1 MVKKKAEK
9 PGRKFTKHQ
18 LSRWQK
24 QKRRQ
29 RIILIVGISVIAAVS
44 GVIGRGWYINEYQPM
59 RETVIRVNDTEFNM
73 KYYVNMLEVYGK
85 IYEQVYGQDQTAS
98 YMPSLADEVV
108 TIIERNELIRQA
120 AMELG
125 IVVSDS
131 EVDEELRSREPP
143 LGGEF
148 REIVRA
154 ELILERLREE
164 YSDKQVPVSAEQRNI
179 MAMFLESE
187 SQAIEVRARL
197 VEGEDFGKLAG
208 ELSLDNLSR
217 TENGDLGWH
226 PEGILSERMG
236 LSMPEDYA
244 FSAEVGVLSQPLYDE
259 TRTKDVGYWLAEVL
273 GKDEDEQ
280 GELFNVQV
288 MLLGSEKEAQDVVA
302 RLESGEDFA
311 ALAEE
316 LSQHAASKEDGGD
329 LGWLAPEEIYVLLE
343 DFVLNSETGVL
354 SEPVRDEMVVTEGGY
369 WLVKV
374 LDKEDN
380 RQISEDDREF
390 LKAKALEKWA
400 SSVWDNPENEV
411 EIYLDSEK
419 KAWAIERAKVVKI

>member
-44 GVIGRGWYINEYQPM
+44 GVIGRGWYISEYQPM

-73 KYYVNMLEVYGK
+73 KYYVNMLEVYGE

-125 IVVSDS
+125 IMVSDS

-148 REIVRA
+148 REIVRT
-154 ELILERLREE
+154 EMILERLREE

-226 PEGILSERMG
+226 PEGILSERMR
-236 LSMPEDYA
+236 LSIPEDYA

-259 TRTKDVGYWLAEVL
+259 TRTKGIGYWLAKVL
-273 GKDEDEQ
+273 DKDEDEQ

-311 ALAEE
+311 TLAEE

-329 LGWLAPEEIYVLLE
+329 LGWLVPDEIYVSLE
-343 DFVLNSETGVL
+343 DFVLNSETGIL
-354 SEPVRDEMVVTEGGY
+354 SEPVRDELTVTEGGY

-390 LKAKALEKWA
+390 LKAKALDEWA

-419 KAWAIERAKVVKI
+419 KAWAIERAIGS

>member
-1 MVKKKAEK
+1 MVKKKVEK

-44 GVIGRGWYINEYQPM
+44 GVIGGGWYTNEYQPM

-73 KYYVNMLEVYGK
+73 KYYVNMLKVYGK

-98 YMPSLADEVV
+98 YMQSLADEVM

-125 IVVSDS
+125 IMVSDS
-131 EVDEELRSREPP
+131 EVDEEFRSREPP
-143 LGGEF
+143 SGGEF
-148 REIVRA
+148 REMVRA
-154 ELILERLREE
+154 EMILEGLREE
-164 YSDKQVPVSAEQRNI
+164 YFDKQVPVSAGQRHI

-187 SQAIEVRARL
+187 RQAIEVRTRL
-197 VEGEDFGKLAG
+197 VEGEDFATLAG

-236 LSMPEDYA
+236 LSIAEDYA
-244 FSAEVGVLSQPLYDE
+244 FSAEVGVLSQLLYDE
-259 TRTKDVGYWLAEVL
+259 TRTKGVGYWLAKVL
-273 GKDEDEQ
+273 DRDEDEQ

-288 MLLGSEKEAQDVVA
+288 MLLGSEEEAQDVIA

-311 ALAEE
+311 TLAEE

-329 LGWLAPEEIYVLLE
+329 LGWLAPDEIYAPLK
-343 DFVLNSETGVL
+343 DFVLNSEAGIL
-354 SEPVRDEMVVTEGGY
+354 SEPMRDEMVVTEGGY

-380 RQISEDDREF
+380 RQISDDDRNF
-390 LKAKALEKWA
+390 LMAKALNEWA

-419 KAWAIERAKVVKI
+419 KAWAMERAIGS